1 MHFLLLYNE
10 DGMIL
15 YSGEE
20 GDILLLPPHPRQEEE
35 EWVRRGNRNM
45 IKEPALSSSSAIFPL
60 PLFSAFLGRSHEFF
74 CGMGWLPPPAMT
86 SVPLILTKPWFS
98 LLQNEDNNS
107 TYLLRSPGK
116 IMQVQFLAQG
126 LAQRGGLNN
135 VKCTFLHQSCLIW
148 EILRLTKYF
157 RTYNMLKQRVSKLIY
172 KLKVK
177 FRAEIQALSSP
188 YLSLIT
194 KQHFWAGL
202 TQWCAEATS
211 RLIRAHCEISRILQA
226 SC

>member
-1 MHFLLLYNE
+1 MPLGNKIRSHFYFYLYTFMHFLLLYNE

-20 GDILLLPPHPRQEEE
+20 GDILILAPHPRQEEE
-35 EWVRRGNRNM
+35 AWVRRGDRNM

-74 CGMGWLPPPAMT
+74 WGMGWLPPPALT

-116 IMQVQFLAQG
+116 KMQVQFLAQG
-126 LAQRGGLNN
+126 LAQREDSTMLNAHFF
-135 VKCTFLHQSCLIW
+135 T
-148 EILRLTKYF
+148 
-157 RTYNMLKQRVSKLIY
+157 
-172 KLKVK
+172 
-177 FRAEIQALSSP
+177 
-188 YLSLIT
+188 SL
-194 KQHFWAGL
+194 AG
-202 TQWCAEATS
+202 S
-211 RLIRAHCEISRILQA
+211 GKS
-226 SC
+226 